1 MAYPFSIID
10 GHMHLVTESI
20 ARNWKRTEKEEEII
34 QKRREKFNLP
44 HYDIYSLEKTEK
56 LWIREFDTYGIQKG
70 VFLSYGPGNPDLISL
85 IKRNERFIG
94 FTSTDIE
101 REDAPALFEEDIQ
114 AGLKGLKLYPV
125 NRSYSVSDERLY
137 PLYEIA
143 QSHQV
148 PVLIHFGV
156 SIGYFSDLRFGNPLD
171 LHPVARDFPDIPF
184 ILAHF
189 GCGFFRETLFL
200 GYQCQNIYVDTSSS
214 NRWMEYLP
222 YEIDLKCV
230 FKKSLQVFGAD
241 RLIYGTDSNFFPRG
255 YRINILEEQ
264 LNVLDSLGTNEA
276 DQEKIFGG
284 TMADLLHIRL
294 AG

>member
-1 MAYPFSIID
+1 
-10 GHMHLVTESI
+10 MHLVTESI
-20 ARNWKRTEKEEEII
+20 AQSWKRTEKEEEII
-34 QKRREKFNLP
+34 QKRRKKFNLP
-44 HYDIYSLEKTEK
+44 HYDIYSLEKTEE

-222 YEIDLKCV
+222 YEIDLKHV
-230 FKKSLQVFGAD
+230 FKKSLQVFGVD

-264 LNVLDSLGTNEA
+264 LKALDSLGTNEA
-276 DQEKIFGG
+276 DQEKIFGR
-284 TMADLLHIRL
+284 TMADLLHIQL
-294 AG
+294 VG

>member
-1 MAYPFSIID
+1 MVQFPILD

-20 ARNWKRTEKEEEII
+20 ARNWKRSVKEEALI
-34 QKRREKFNLP
+34 QKRRKKFNLP
-44 HYDIYSLEKTEK
+44 QYDVYSLEETET
-56 LWIREFDTYGIQKG
+56 LWIREFDTHGIEKG
-70 VFLSYGPGNPDLISL
+70 VFLAYEPQNPDLISL
-85 IKRNERFIG
+85 IKKNDRFIG
-94 FTSTDIE
+94 FTSTDIQ
-101 REDAPALFEEDIQ
+101 REDAAALFKADIA

-143 QSHQV
+143 EQNHL

-222 YEIDLKCV
+222 YDIDLRAV
-230 FKKSLQVFGAD
+230 FKKSLQVFGPD
-241 RLIYGTDSNFFPRG
+241 RLIYGTDSNYFPRG
-255 YRINILEEQ
+255 YRVNILEEQ
-264 LNVLDSLGTNEA
+264 KTTLDSLHIPGK
-276 DQEKIFGG
+276 DQRKIFGEN
-284 TMADLLHIRL
+284 MARLLKIPWES
-294 AG
+294 